1 MKINQYLESTYL
13 KTAKQANLS
22 DQADIQMVKSL
33 VEEAI
38 SNEFK
43 VVMIRPNHV
52 VFANELVNKAKSKV
66 LIGTVIDFPKGKGG
80 LEKKLSQAKQA
91 IIDGADELDFVVDYK
106 AFKKKNISIVKEEI
120 LICTNFCIDK
130 NKTIKWII
138 ETAALNKKQI
148 IQLSALV
155 KNLIISNFKEEN
167 FGNVYVKSSTG
178 FFKTKNNEPN
188 GATFES
194 IIMMLENASPL
205 PIKASGGIKN
215 CADANN
221 FIKLGV
227 KRIGTSS
234 AKIIADESQVILK

>member
-80 LEKKLSQAKQA
+80 LEKKLKQAKQA

-106 AFKKKNISIVKEEI
+106 AFKKKNIVLVKEEI

-130 NKTIKWII
+130 TIKWII
-138 ETAALNKKQI
+138 ETAALNNKQI
-148 IQLSALV
+148 IQLSALI
-155 KNLIISNFKEEN
+155 KNVIISNFKEEN
-167 FGNVYVKSSTG
+167 FGNIYVKSSTG

-188 GATFES
+188 GATLES
-194 IIMMLENASPL
+194 IIIMIENASPL

-215 CADANN
+215 FKDAND

-227 KRIGTSS
+227 RRIGTSS

>member
-13 KTAKQANLS
+13 KNAKQANLS
-22 DQADIQMVKSL
+22 EQADIEIVKSL

-38 SNEFK
+38 SNDFK
-43 VVMIRPNHV
+43 VVMIRPKHV
-52 VFANELVNKAKSKV
+52 LLANELVNKAKSKV

-106 AFKKKNISIVKEEI
+106 AFKKKNISIIKEEI
-120 LICTNFCIDK
+120 FTCTNFCIQQ
-130 NKTIKWII
+130 NKTSKWII
-138 ETAALNKKQI
+138 ETAALNNKQI
-148 IQLSALV
+148 IQLSALI
-155 KNLIISNFKEEN
+155 KNVIISNFKEEN
-167 FGNVYVKSSTG
+167 FNNIYVKSSTG
-178 FFKTKNNEPN
+178 FFKTKNIEPN
-188 GATFES
+188 GATLES

-215 CADANN
+215 FADANDY
-221 FIKLGV
+221 IKLGV

-234 AKIIADESQVILK
+234 AKIIADESILNPK

>member
-106 AFKKKNISIVKEEI
+106 AFKKKNIVLVKEEI

-130 NKTIKWII
+130 TIKWII
-138 ETAALNKKQI
+138 ETAALNNKQI
-148 IQLSALV
+148 IQLSALI
-155 KNLIISNFKEEN
+155 KNVIISNFKEEN
-167 FGNVYVKSSTG
+167 FGNIYVKSSTG

-188 GATFES
+188 GATLES
-194 IIMMLENASPL
+194 IIIMIENASPL

-215 CADANN
+215 FADANDY
-221 FIKLGV
+221 IKLGV

>member
-22 DQADIQMVKSL
+22 DQADIQIVKSL

-38 SNEFK
+38 SNDFK
-43 VVMIRPNHV
+43 VVMIRPKHV
-52 VFANELVNKAKSKV
+52 LLANELVNKAKSKV

-106 AFKKKNISIVKEEI
+106 AFKKKNISIIKEEI
-120 LICTNFCIDK
+120 FTCTNFCIQQ
-130 NKTIKWII
+130 NKTSKWII
-138 ETAALNKKQI
+138 ETAALNNKQI
-148 IQLSALV
+148 IQLSALI
-155 KNLIISNFKEEN
+155 KNVIISNFKEEN
-167 FGNVYVKSSTG
+167 FNNIYVKSSTG
-178 FFKTKNNEPN
+178 FFKTKNIEPN
-188 GATFES
+188 GATLES

-215 CADANN
+215 FADANN

>member
-13 KTAKQANLS
+13 ETAKQANLS

-80 LEKKLSQAKQA
+80 LEKKLKQAKQA

-106 AFKKKNISIVKEEI
+106 AFKKKNIVLVKEEI

-130 NKTIKWII
+130 TIKWII
-138 ETAALNKKQI
+138 ETAALNNKQI
-148 IQLSALV
+148 IQLSALI
-155 KNLIISNFKEEN
+155 KNVIISNFKEEN
-167 FGNVYVKSSTG
+167 FGNIYVKSSTG
-178 FFKTKNNEPN
+178 FSKLK
-188 GATFES
+188 
-194 IIMMLENASPL
+194 IMNLTEQLLN
-205 PIKASGGIKN
+205 
-215 CADANN
+215 
-221 FIKLGV
+221 
-227 KRIGTSS
+227 
-234 AKIIADESQVILK
+234 Q

>member
-22 DQADIQMVKSL
+22 DQADIQIVKSV

-38 SNEFK
+38 SNDFK
-43 VVMIRPNHV
+43 VVMIRPKHV
-52 VFANELVNKAKSKV
+52 FLANELVNKAKSKV

-80 LEKKLSQAKQA
+80 LEKKLKQAKQA

-106 AFKKKNISIVKEEI
+106 AFKKKNITLIKEEI
-120 LICTNFCIDK
+120 LTCTNFCIQQ

-138 ETAALNKKQI
+138 ETAALNNKKI
-148 IQLSALV
+148 IQLSALI
-155 KNLIISNFKEEN
+155 KNVIISNFKEEN
-167 FGNVYVKSSTG
+167 FGNIYVKSSTG

-188 GATFES
+188 GATPES

-205 PIKASGGIKN
+205 PIKEK
-215 CADANN
+215 
-221 FIKLGV
+221 V
-227 KRIGTSS
+227 
-234 AKIIADESQVILK
+234 